1 MTKVLI
7 VDDIEGVRRML
18 AWALVDDF
26 TILQAENGWEAVQLA
41 EREHPDIILMDL
53 DMPVMDGYEATRL
66 IRTNPELMGIKILA
80 LSGKDASEKS
90 RLVLDMCDDF
100 IEKSDVFMVVETVRR
115 LAGEVGGA
123 PG

>member
-1 MTKVLI
+1 
-7 VDDIEGVRRML
+7 ML

-66 IRTNPELMGIKILA
+66 IRTNPGLMDIKILA

-100 IEKSDVFMVVETVRR
+100 IEKSDVLKVVETVRR
-115 LAGEVGGA
+115 LAGEVG
-123 PG
+123 